1 MATRTVTKTT
11 TETTSYPQMERS
23 DREVLWGQL
32 NLQRLELIRIMRG
45 LKPETDDLISPDGP
59 SKYTAKDLVEATV
72 AAKDLVEAT
81 VAAKDLMEA
90 TVAAF
95 VKGMTSK
102 DDTGDKKPAVYNV
115 LVSVDP
121 DLEPE
126 QVKSA
131 IRSALGPET
140 GVEIK

>member
-72 AAKDLVEAT
+72 AA
-81 VAAKDLMEA
+81 
-90 TVAAF
+90 F

-102 DDTGDKKPAVYNV
+102 DDAGDKKPAVYNV

>member
-1 MATRTVTKTT
+1 
-11 TETTSYPQMERS
+11 
-23 DREVLWGQL
+23 
-32 NLQRLELIRIMRG
+32 MRG

-72 AAKDLVEAT
+72 AA
-81 VAAKDLMEA
+81 
-90 TVAAF
+90 F

-102 DDTGDKKPAVYNV
+102 DDAGDKKPAVYNV